1 MVSTSLFIN
10 RRFECHCDE
19 GAANGQFYINICLIA
34 DSLPSGFCQRLF
46 SMPQSFRLI
55 FFFCGGRSS
64 CYTVQLK
71 KLLYSTAGLNAVMYS
86 RPSCCTV

>member
-55 FFFCGGRSS
+55 FFFVAAGL
-64 CYTVQLK
+64 VAI
-71 KLLYSTAGLNAVMYS
+71 LYSLKSY
-86 RPSCCTV
+86 CTLQLA